1 MEFTMSENGSIESVR
16 ETPKPETESYV
27 NWGEEART
35 TQLRQALISQAAV
48 IIELRREVAKLRMI
62 EELLESRC

>member
-16 ETPKPETESYV
+16 EDPKPDMSYV

-35 TQLRQALISQAAV
+35 VQMRRALITQAAV
-48 IIELRREVAKLRMI
+48 IVELKREVAKLRLI
-62 EELLESRC
+62 EELLDSRC

>member
-1 MEFTMSENGSIESVR
+1 MSENGSIDSVR
-16 ETPKPETESYV
+16 ESPKPETYV

-35 TQLRQALISQAAV
+35 VQMRRALISQAAV
-48 IIELRREVAKLRMI
+48 ILELQREVRKLRMI